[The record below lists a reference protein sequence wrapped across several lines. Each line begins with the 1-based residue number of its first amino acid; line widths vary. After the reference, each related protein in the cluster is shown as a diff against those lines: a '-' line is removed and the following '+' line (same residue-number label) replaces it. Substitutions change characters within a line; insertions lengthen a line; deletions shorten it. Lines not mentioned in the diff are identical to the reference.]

1 MVQIYLDFV
10 SKNSAYTTSLRERY
24 TIMLICIYNVRS
36 YGALFYV
43 TLFNHKR
50 PMINRILAN
59 ADRRN
64 ARPTPTILNQ
74 PMKIKSS
81 GMEKVF
87 EVCGARF
94 QSVFVYSCII
104 YLWGIT
110 FIARMAGS
118 VVFLSFSIPLNMWKY
133 VYVSV
138 YLYHSEDPI
147 ENCSIGKNAFIGY
160 LSTIKLDPSI

>member
-10 SKNSAYTTSLRERY
+10 SKTQRIQHPYGKDTQLCSFAYITYVLW
-24 TIMLICIYNVRS
+24 
-36 YGALFYV
+36 ALVYV

-64 ARPTPTILNQ
+64 ARSTPTILNQ

-94 QSVFVYSCII
+94 QSVLFIVVLL

-110 FIARMAGS
+110 FIVRNCLDLYFFYHFQLRWICGIYM
-118 VVFLSFSIPLNMWKY
+118 Y
-133 VYVSV
+133 VIYIISKKIAQ
-138 YLYHSEDPI
+138 LLTL
-147 ENCSIGKNAFIGY
+147 IGY
-160 LSTIKLDPSI
+160 LSAIKLDPSI